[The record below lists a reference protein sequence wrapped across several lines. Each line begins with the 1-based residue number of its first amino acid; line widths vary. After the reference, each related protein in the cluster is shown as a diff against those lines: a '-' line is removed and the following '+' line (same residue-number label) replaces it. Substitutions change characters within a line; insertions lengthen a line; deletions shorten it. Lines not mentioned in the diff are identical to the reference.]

1 MIQTLSQEQINEW
14 TKTNWEL
21 TSSGKSP
28 VTLEAWCAA
37 NQPPAVSNAQLRRQA
52 ALKAS
57 LVKSS

>member
-1 MIQTLSQEQINEW
+1 MIRSLSQEQITEW

-28 VTLEAWCAA
+28 ITLEAWCAA

-57 LVKSS
+57 LAKPS

>member
-1 MIQTLSQEQINEW
+1 MFRTLSQKQIDDC
-14 TKTNWEL
+14 TRANWQL

-28 VTLEAWCAA
+28 VTLEDWLAA

-57 LVKSS
+57 LTKPS